1 MKLHIHHNDK
11 LENLQRSFNTE
22 FPFLK
27 LEFFTR
33 PHDKGKPTEKQF
45 LVNSKRTIDSCNP
58 KLKEATITIPTAMTV
73 QELEKLFQEDLGL
86 YVQVFRKSGK
96 VWLETTATDNWS
108 LFKQNEEGQELSVHG
123 NNLSEELPD
132 YHEQP

>member
-1 MKLHIHHNDK
+1 MKLYINHNDT

-73 QELEKLFQEDLGL
+73 QELEKLFQDDLGL

-108 LFKQNEEGQELSVHG
+108 LFKQNEEGQELRVHG
-123 NNLSEELPD
+123 SSLSEEMPD

>member
-1 MKLHIHHNDK
+1 MKMLIHHNDT
-11 LENLQRSFNTE
+11 LENLQKLFNAE

-33 PHDKGKPTEKQF
+33 PHDKGAPTEKQF
-45 LVNSKRTIDSCNP
+45 MVNIKRTVDSCNP
-58 KLKEATITIPTAMTV
+58 DLKEATINIPSSITV
-73 QELEKLFQEDLGL
+73 HELEKLFQQNLGL
-86 YVQVFRKSGK
+86 YIQVFRKSGK

-108 LFKQNEEGQELSVHG
+108 LFKQNVEGQEW
-123 NNLSEELPD
+123 SERGKVSSEDLPD

>member
-1 MKLHIHHNDK
+1 MKLYIHHNDT

-73 QELEKLFQEDLGL
+73 QELEKLFQDDLGL

-108 LFKQNEEGQELSVHG
+108 LFKQNEEGQELRVHG
-123 NNLSEELPD
+123 SSLSEEMPD

>member
-1 MKLHIHHNDK
+1 MKLHIHYNDT
-11 LENLQRSFNTE
+11 LENLQRAFNTE

-45 LVNSKRTIDSCNP
+45 LVNSKRTVDSCNSE
-58 KLKEATITIPTAMTV
+58 LKETTVTIPTAMTV
-73 QELEKLFQEDLGL
+73 QELEKLFQDDLGL

-108 LFKQNEEGQELSVHG
+108 LFKQNEEGQELSVGG
-123 NNLSEELPD
+123 NGLSEEMPD

>member
-1 MKLHIHHNDK
+1 MKLYIHQHDTI
-11 LENLQRSFNTE
+11 EYLQRTFSAE

-45 LVNSKRTIDSCNP
+45 LVNAKRTIDSCNP
-58 KLKEATITIPTAMTV
+58 ELVDTTVTIPTAMTV
-73 QELEKLFQEDLGL
+73 QELEQLFQDDLGL

-108 LFKQNEEGQELSVHG
+108 LFKQNEEGQELSERRG
-123 NNLSEELPD
+123 TLSEDWPD

>member
-1 MKLHIHHNDK
+1 MKLHIHYNDT
-11 LENLQRSFNTE
+11 LENLQRSFNAE

-33 PHDKGKPTEKQF
+33 PHDKGMPTEKQF
-45 LVNSKRTIDSCNP
+45 LVNSKRTVDSCNP
-58 KLKEATITIPTAMTV
+58 EFGETTVTIQTAMTV
-73 QELEKLFQEDLGL
+73 QELEKLFQDNLGL

>member
-1 MKLHIHHNDK
+1 MKLHIHYNDT

-22 FPFLK
+22 FPYLK

-33 PHDKGKPTEKQF
+33 PHDKGKPTEKKF
-45 LVNSKRTIDSCNP
+45 LLNAKRTVDSFNP
-58 KLKEATITIPTAMTV
+58 DIGETTVTIPAAMTV
-73 QELEKLFQEDLGL
+73 QELEQLFQDDLGL

-108 LFKQNEEGQELSVHG
+108 LFKQNEEGQELSARRSSF
-123 NNLSEELPD
+123 SEDLPD

>member
-1 MKLHIHHNDK
+1 MKLHIHFNDT

-58 KLKEATITIPTAMTV
+58 ELKETTVTIPTAMTV
-73 QELEKLFQEDLGL
+73 QELEKLFQDDLGL

-108 LFKQNEEGQELSVHG
+108 LFKQNEEGQELSVGG
-123 NNLSEELPD
+123 NSLSEEMPD